1 MKWACRLIPT
11 AIIAFALL
19 GPAERAQE
27 QTEAPPQ
34 NPAQEQTQ
42 AQPNE
47 VVARVSIVDGNV
59 ATERGGAG
67 EWVATT
73 VNAPVDRGD
82 KVSTAD
88 KSRTEVQLDYANVL
102 RLNQN
107 SVVTI
112 ADLTRSRIQVQIA
125 QRPCRR
131 MRQQSRSC
139 PFLAIFGTRSF
150 LRNIRWK

>member
-19 GPAERAQE
+19 GPAEREQE

-102 RLNQN
+102 HLDARAGQVGDGHDAVWIVAKNVCGVAYASRRRLTGGRA
-107 SVVTI
+107 VR
-112 ADLTRSRIQVQIA
+112 AA
-125 QRPCRR
+125 
-131 MRQQSRSC
+131 
-139 PFLAIFGTRSF
+139 
-150 LRNIRWK
+150 

>member
-112 ADLTRSRIQVQIA
+112 ADLTRSRIHGPPPTPRSAPIGVA
-125 QRPCRR
+125 SRVRR
-131 MRQQSRSC
+131 SRQQ
-139 PFLAIFGTRSF
+139 LEETDAG
-150 LRNIRWK
+150 